1 MRFSLA
7 PLSVAGASAS
17 CFAPVRHSLHNA
29 YELSGIS
36 RMCISKSNG
45 DILMALFIRERRGG
59 YFGGGGIACVNHT
72 NDMAMHGFAA

>member
-1 MRFSLA
+1 
-7 PLSVAGASAS
+7 
-17 CFAPVRHSLHNA
+17 
-29 YELSGIS
+29 
-36 RMCISKSNG
+36 MCISKSNG